1 MINAEIV
8 IDNVNWKKKLKN
20 TDLFINKILKSF
32 PKKYQFNGKKVI
44 LTVLLSNNKKIK
56 QLNKK
61 FRKKDKPTDIL
72 SFPFGKK
79 ISKSIVYL
87 GDIIISYDFI
97 NKPKSLNISQ
107 FKDKLAKIFIHG
119 FLHLVGFDHIKI
131 SEFKKMN
138 KEELKIYNLVKK
150 KIWKLYLKI
159 NILVIYMLPYLEV

>member
-8 IDNVNWKKKLKN
+8 IDNVSWKKKLKN
-20 TDLFINKILKSF
+20 VDLFINKILKSF

-97 NKPKSLNISQ
+97 NKPKSINISQ

-150 KIWKLYLKI
+150 KI
-159 NILVIYMLPYLEV
+159 

>member
-8 IDNVNWKKKLKN
+8 IDNVSWKKKLKN
-20 TDLFINKILKSF
+20 IDLFINKILKSF
-32 PKKYQFNGKKVI
+32 PKKYQFNKKKVI
-44 LTVLLSNNKKIK
+44 FTVLLSNNKKIK
-56 QLNKK
+56 KLNKK

-97 NKPKSLNISQ
+97 NKPKSLNIFQ
-107 FKDKLAKIFIHG
+107 FKDKFAKIFIHG
-119 FLHLVGFDHIKI
+119 FLHLVGFDHIKV

-150 KIWKLYLKI
+150 KF
-159 NILVIYMLPYLEV
+159 

>member
-1 MINAEIV
+1 MILSIG
-8 IDNVNWKKKLKN
+8 KKKLKN
-20 TDLFINKILKSF
+20 IDLFINKVLKNF

-72 SFPFGKK
+72 SFPLGKK
-79 ISKSIVYL
+79 ISKSITYL

-97 NKPKSLNISQ
+97 NKPKSLNIFQ

-119 FLHLVGFDHIKI
+119 FLHLVGFDHIKV
-131 SEFKKMN
+131 SEFKKMS

-150 KIWKLYLKI
+150 KI
-159 NILVIYMLPYLEV
+159 

>member
-1 MINAEIV
+1 MINAEIL
-8 IDNVNWKKKLKN
+8 IDSVNWKKKLKN
-20 TDLFINKILKSF
+20 TDLFFNKILKSF
-32 PKKYQFNGKKVI
+32 PKKYQFNRKKVI

-79 ISKSIVYL
+79 ISKSVFYL

-97 NKPKSLNISQ
+97 NKPKSLNIFQ

-119 FLHLVGFDHIKI
+119 FLHLVGFDHIKN

-150 KIWKLYLKI
+150 KFE
-159 NILVIYMLPYLEV
+159 NFT

>member
-1 MINAEIV
+1 MINAEIL
-8 IDNVNWKKKLKN
+8 IDSVNWKKKLKN
-20 TDLFINKILKSF
+20 TDLFFNKILKSF
-32 PKKYQFNGKKVI
+32 PKKYQFNRKKVI

-79 ISKSIVYL
+79 ISKSVFYL

-97 NKPKSLNISQ
+97 NKPKSLNIFQ

-119 FLHLVGFDHIKI
+119 FLHLVGFDHIKD

-150 KIWKLYLKI
+150 KFE
-159 NILVIYMLPYLEV
+159 NFT

>member
-8 IDNVNWKKKLKN
+8 IDSVNWKKKLKN
-20 TDLFINKILKSF
+20 IDLFINKVLKNF

-72 SFPFGKK
+72 SFPLGKK
-79 ISKSIVYL
+79 ISKSITYL

-97 NKPKSLNISQ
+97 NKPKSLNIFQ

-119 FLHLVGFDHIKI
+119 FLHLVGFDHIKV

-150 KIWKLYLKI
+150 KI
-159 NILVIYMLPYLEV
+159 

>member
-1 MINAEIV
+1 MINAEIL
-8 IDNVNWKKKLKN
+8 IDSVNWKKKLKN
-20 TDLFINKILKSF
+20 TDLFFNKILKSF
-32 PKKYQFNGKKVI
+32 PKKYQFNRKKVI

-79 ISKSIVYL
+79 ISKSVFYL

-97 NKPKSLNISQ
+97 NKPKSLNIFQ

-119 FLHLVGFDHIKI
+119 FLHLVGFDHIKD

-150 KIWKLYLKI
+150 KF
-159 NILVIYMLPYLEV
+159 

>member
-119 FLHLVGFDHIKI
+119 FLHLTGFDHIKI

-150 KIWKLYLKI
+150 KI
-159 NILVIYMLPYLEV
+159 

>member
-8 IDNVNWKKKLKN
+8 IDNVSWKKKLKN
-20 TDLFINKILKSF
+20 VDLFINKILKSF

-150 KIWKLYLKI
+150 KI
-159 NILVIYMLPYLEV
+159 

>member
-1 MINAEIV
+1 MINAEIL
-8 IDNVNWKKKLKN
+8 IDSVNWKKKLKN
-20 TDLFINKILKSF
+20 TDLFFNKILKSF
-32 PKKYQFNGKKVI
+32 PKKYQFNRKKVI

-72 SFPFGKK
+72 SFPLGKK
-79 ISKSIVYL
+79 ISKRVVYL

-97 NKPKSLNISQ
+97 NKPKSLNIFQ

-119 FLHLVGFDHIKI
+119 FLHLVGFDHIKD

-150 KIWKLYLKI
+150 KF
-159 NILVIYMLPYLEV
+159 

>member
-8 IDNVNWKKKLKN
+8 IDSVNWKKKLKN
-20 TDLFINKILKSF
+20 TDLFINKVLKNF

-72 SFPFGKK
+72 SFPLGKK
-79 ISKSIVYL
+79 ISKSIIYL

-97 NKPKSLNISQ
+97 NKPKSLNIFQ

-119 FLHLVGFDHIKI
+119 FLHLVGFDHIKV

-150 KIWKLYLKI
+150 KI
-159 NILVIYMLPYLEV
+159 

>member
-8 IDNVNWKKKLKN
+8 TDSVNWKKKLKN

-97 NKPKSLNISQ
+97 NKPKSLNILQ
-107 FKDKLAKIFIHG
+107 FKDKLTKIFIHG
-119 FLHLVGFDHIKI
+119 FLHLVGFNHIKV

-150 KIWKLYLKI
+150 KI
-159 NILVIYMLPYLEV
+159 

>member
-1 MINAEIV
+1 MINAEIL
-8 IDNVNWKKKLKN
+8 IDSVNWKKKLKN
-20 TDLFINKILKSF
+20 TDLFFNKILKSF
-32 PKKYQFNGKKVI
+32 PKKYQFNRKKVI

-79 ISKSIVYL
+79 ISKSVFYL

-119 FLHLVGFDHIKI
+119 FLHLVGFDHIKD

-150 KIWKLYLKI
+150 KFE
-159 NILVIYMLPYLEV
+159 NFT

>member
-1 MINAEIV
+1 MINAEIL
-8 IDNVNWKKKLKN
+8 IDSVNWKKKLKN
-20 TDLFINKILKSF
+20 TDLFFNKILKSF
-32 PKKYQFNGKKVI
+32 PKKYQFNRKKVI

-72 SFPFGKK
+72 SFPLGKK
-79 ISKSIVYL
+79 ISKRVVYL

-97 NKPKSLNISQ
+97 NKPKSLNIFQ

-119 FLHLVGFDHIKI
+119 FLLLVGFDHIKD

-150 KIWKLYLKI
+150 KF
-159 NILVIYMLPYLEV
+159 

>member
-20 TDLFINKILKSF
+20 IDLFINKVLKNF

-72 SFPFGKK
+72 SFPLGKK
-79 ISKSIVYL
+79 ISKSITYL

-97 NKPKSLNISQ
+97 NKPKSLNIFQ

-119 FLHLVGFDHIKI
+119 FLHLVGFDHIKV

-150 KIWKLYLKI
+150 KI
-159 NILVIYMLPYLEV
+159 

>member
-1 MINAEIV
+1 ME
-8 IDNVNWKKKLKN
+8 KKIKN

-119 FLHLVGFDHIKI
+119 FLHLVGFDHIKV

-150 KIWKLYLKI
+150 KFWKLYLKI
-159 NILVIYMLPYLEV
+159 NILVIYMLVHWEV

>member
-20 TDLFINKILKSF
+20 TNLFINKILKSF

-61 FRKKDKPTDIL
+61 FRKKNKPTDIL
-72 SFPFGKK
+72 SFPLRKK
-79 ISKSIVYL
+79 ISKNMFYL

-119 FLHLVGFDHIKI
+119 FLHLVGVDHIKV

-150 KIWKLYLKI
+150 KF
-159 NILVIYMLPYLEV
+159 

>member
-8 IDNVNWKKKLKN
+8 IDSVNWKKKLKN
-20 TDLFINKILKSF
+20 TDLFINKILKNF
-32 PKKYQFNGKKVI
+32 PKKYQFNKKKVI
-44 LTVLLSNNKKIK
+44 FTVLLSNNKKIK

-97 NKPKSLNISQ
+97 NKPKSLNIFQ

-119 FLHLVGFDHIKI
+119 FLHLVGFDHIKV
-131 SEFKKMN
+131 SEFKKMS

-150 KIWKLYLKI
+150 KI
-159 NILVIYMLPYLEV
+159 

>member
-8 IDNVNWKKKLKN
+8 IDNVNWNKKLKN

-32 PKKYQFNGKKVI
+32 PKKYQFNRKKVI

-79 ISKSIVYL
+79 ISKNIDYL

-97 NKPKSLNISQ
+97 NKPKSLNIFQ

-150 KIWKLYLKI
+150 KI
-159 NILVIYMLPYLEV
+159 

>member
-1 MINAEIV
+1 MINAVIV

-20 TDLFINKILKSF
+20 TNLFINKILKSF

-97 NKPKSLNISQ
+97 NKPNSLSIFQ

-119 FLHLVGFDHIKI
+119 FLHLVGFDHIKV

-150 KIWKLYLKI
+150 RF
-159 NILVIYMLPYLEV
+159 

>member
-8 IDNVNWKKKLKN
+8 IDSINWKKKLKN
-20 TDLFINKILKSF
+20 SNLFFNKILKNF

-56 QLNKK
+56 KLNKK

-79 ISKSIVYL
+79 ISKNIDYL

-97 NKPKSLNISQ
+97 NKPNSLNIFQ

-119 FLHLVGFDHIKI
+119 FLHLVGFDHIKV

-138 KEELKIYNLVKK
+138 KQELKIYNLVKK
-150 KIWKLYLKI
+150 KF
-159 NILVIYMLPYLEV
+159 

>member
-20 TDLFINKILKSF
+20 TDLFINKVLKSF

-150 KIWKLYLKI
+150 KI
-159 NILVIYMLPYLEV
+159 

>member
-8 IDNVNWKKKLKN
+8 IDSVSWKKKLKN
-20 TDLFINKILKSF
+20 TDLFINKVLKSF
-32 PKKYQFNGKKVI
+32 PKKYQFNRKKVI

-72 SFPFGKK
+72 SFPLGKK
-79 ISKSIVYL
+79 ISKSITYL

-97 NKPKSLNISQ
+97 NKPKSLNIFQ

-119 FLHLVGFDHIKI
+119 FLHLVGFDHIKV

-150 KIWKLYLKI
+150 KI
-159 NILVIYMLPYLEV
+159 

>member
-8 IDNVNWKKKLKN
+8 IDNVSWEKKLKN
-20 TDLFINKILKSF
+20 IHLFINKILKSF

-72 SFPFGKK
+72 SFPLGKK
-79 ISKSIVYL
+79 ISKSIIYL
-87 GDIIISYDFI
+87 GDIIISYDFM
-97 NKPKSLNISQ
+97 NKPKPLNIFQ

-119 FLHLVGFDHIKI
+119 FLHLVGFDHIKV

-138 KEELKIYNLVKK
+138 KQELKIYNLVKK
-150 KIWKLYLKI
+150 KF
-159 NILVIYMLPYLEV
+159 

>member
-1 MINAEIV
+1 MKFFFQRE
-8 IDNVNWKKKLKN
+8 
-20 TDLFINKILKSF
+20 KI
-32 PKKYQFNGKKVI
+32 KYQFNRKKVI

-79 ISKSIVYL
+79 ISKSVFYL

-97 NKPKSLNISQ
+97 NKPKSLNIFQ

-119 FLHLVGFDHIKI
+119 FLHLVEFDHIKD

-138 KEELKIYNLVKK
+138 KEELKIYNLIKK
-150 KIWKLYLKI
+150 KI
-159 NILVIYMLPYLEV
+159 